1 MWVMRIEM
9 LDFCHINLIIEL
21 TIIDGKGV
29 LYLTYVGTMKPTNK
43 NDRVETSILLYRVE
57 NEY

>member
-1 MWVMRIEM
+1 M